1 MYLYTYSIYSIYIN
15 TLCATGW
22 LRGRQ
27 QPPRELGRADGW
39 PPIGLSQQL
48 SSQPGNR
55 PSPQP
60 RAPGWAGPHAA
71 SSPYGCSTN
80 APSSLKI

>member
-1 MYLYTYSIYSIYIN
+1 M
-15 TLCATGW
+15 LCASGW

-27 QPPRELGRADGW
+27 QPPVSWAGRLAGL
-39 PPIGLSQQL
+39 PIGFSQQL
-48 SSQPGNR
+48 SFQPGNR